1 MAFTHL
7 LRWTAALVLSVLLSP
22 VMPSYAAELAERTI
36 LGYSDN
42 GRYFAF
48 EQFGIQDGSGFP
60 YADIFIVDLVQD
72 RWVPGGPIRVRH
84 EQDGASLR
92 AVRQDALNQARPR
105 LNQYGIG
112 AAYRVLASTTP
123 MEDGGQEMEMVFN
136 PRPILTPIDPLQALR
151 LENLPMSNSRDCFG
165 MVETAGFAL
174 SLQAGNGSKQTI
186 YRDTHL
192 PMSRACPARYG
203 ISDIV
208 VPFDGA
214 PGRAV
219 ALISVYQL
227 GFEGLDR
234 RFLAVPFDL
243 SF

>member
-1 MAFTHL
+1 MVHTNL
-7 LRWTAALVLSVLLSP
+7 IRWTLALVLSVLMLPALP
-22 VMPSYAAELAERTI
+22 VRAADMAERMI
-36 LGYSDN
+36 LGYSGD

-48 EQFGIQDGSGFP
+48 EQFGIQDGSGF
-60 YADIFIVDLVQD
+60 AFSEIFIIDLVQD
-72 RWVPGGPIRVRH
+72 RWVPGGPIRVRR
-84 EQDGASLR
+84 EEDGASLR
-92 AVRQDALNQARPR
+92 AARRDAMELAGPR
-105 LNQYGIG
+105 LRQYDIG
-112 AAYRVLASTTP
+112 APFRVLASTTP
-123 MEDGGQEMEMVFN
+123 MESGGQEDMMEFN
-136 PRPILTPIDPLQALR
+136 PRAILTPIDPLQTLR
-151 LENLPMSNSRDCFG
+151 LENLPMTGTRDCFD

-174 SLQAGNGSKQTI
+174 SLQIDGGSKRTI
-186 YRDTHL
+186 YRDAHL
-192 PMSRACPARYG
+192 PSSRACPARYG

-234 RFLAVPFDL
+234 RFLAVPFDV

>member
-1 MAFTHL
+1 MVQSHL
-7 LRWTAALVLSVLLSP
+7 IRWTLALVLSVLMLPALPAQS
-22 VMPSYAAELAERTI
+22 AELAERSI
-36 LGYSDN
+36 LGYSDD

-48 EQFGIQDGSGFP
+48 EQFGIQDGSGFA
-60 YADIFIVDLVQD
+60 YSEIFIIDLVED
-72 RWVPGGPIRVRH
+72 RWAPGGPVRVRR
-84 EQDGASLR
+84 EEDGASLR
-92 AVRQDALNQARPR
+92 GAREDAMELAGPH

-112 AAYRVLASTTP
+112 ASFRVLASTTP
-123 MEDGGQEMEMVFN
+123 MESGSQEEVMEFN
-136 PRPILTPIDPLQALR
+136 PRAILTPIDPLRTLR
-151 LENLPMSNSRDCFG
+151 IENLPMSSSRDCFD

-174 SLQAGNGSKQTI
+174 SLQVHDGPKQTI
-186 YRDTHL
+186 YRDTQL
-192 PMSRACPARYG
+192 PLSRRCPARYG
-203 ISDIV
+203 ISAIV

>member
-1 MAFTHL
+1 MVHTNL
-7 LRWTAALVLSVLLSP
+7 IRWTLALVLSVLMLP
-22 VMPSYAAELAERTI
+22 ALPSHSAELAERSI
-36 LGYSDN
+36 FGYSDN

-48 EQFGIQDGSGFP
+48 EQFGIQDGSGFA
-60 YADIFIVDLVQD
+60 YSEVFILDLVQD
-72 RWVPGGPIRVRH
+72 RWVPGGPIRVLR
-84 EQDGASLR
+84 EEDGASLR
-92 AVRQDALNQARPR
+92 GARREAHDQARPR

-112 AAYRVLASTTP
+112 APFRVLASTTP
-123 MEDGGQEMEMVFN
+123 LESGSQEEVMEFN
-136 PRPILTPIDPLQALR
+136 PRAILTPIDPLHTLR
-151 LENLPMSNSRDCFG
+151 LENLPMNSSRESIE
-165 MVETAGFAL
+165 MVDTAGFAL
-174 SLQAGNGSKQTI
+174 SLQVQGGAKQTI

-192 PMSRACPARYG
+192 PSSRVYPTRYG
-203 ISDIV
+203 ISDVV
-208 VPFDGA
+208 VPFDGS

>member
-1 MAFTHL
+1 MVHTNL
-7 LRWTAALVLSVLLSP
+7 LRWTLALVLSVLMLPALPTLS
-22 VMPSYAAELAERTI
+22 AELAERSI

-48 EQFGIQDGSGFP
+48 EQFGIQDGSGFA
-60 YADIFIVDLVQD
+60 YSEIFIIDLVQD
-72 RWVPGGPIRVRH
+72 RWVPGGPIRVRL
-84 EQDGASLR
+84 EEDGSGLR
-92 AVRQDALNQARPR
+92 AARRNAMEQASAR
-105 LNQYGIG
+105 LNRYGIG
-112 AAYRVLASTTP
+112 APARVLASTTP
-123 MEDGGQEMEMVFN
+123 MESGAQEEEITFN
-136 PRPILTPIDPLQALR
+136 PLAMLNPIHPLRTLR
-151 LENLPMSNSRDCFG
+151 VENLPMSSPRDCYG

-174 SLQAGNGSKQTI
+174 SLQAQGGAKQTI
-186 YRDTHL
+186 YRDSQL
-192 PMSRACPARYG
+192 PMSRVCPARYG

-208 VPFDGA
+208 VPFDGS

>member
-1 MAFTHL
+1 MVHTSL
-7 LRWTAALVLSVLLSP
+7 IRWTLALVLSVLILPALPTQS
-22 VMPSYAAELAERTI
+22 AELAERSI

-48 EQFGIQDGSGFP
+48 EQFGIQDGSGFS
-60 YADIFIVDLVQD
+60 YSEIFIIDLVQD
-72 RWVPGGPIRVRH
+72 RWVPGGPVRVRR
-84 EQDGASLR
+84 EEDGASLR
-92 AVRQDALNQARPR
+92 RAREDAMELAGPR
-105 LNQYGIG
+105 LVQYGIG
-112 AAYRVLASTTP
+112 AAFRMLASTTP
-123 MEDGGQEMEMVFN
+123 MESGSQEEVMEFN
-136 PRPILTPIDPLQALR
+136 PRAILTPIDPLQTLR
-151 LENLPMSNSRDCFG
+151 LENLPMSNSRDCFD

-174 SLQAGNGSKQTI
+174 SLQAQGGPKRTI
-186 YRDTHL
+186 YRDAHL